1 MKRNSLWLKLAAP
14 LLCLT
19 VLCSTACNASS
30 SSSNATT
37 TSQVPEE
44 SGKRI
49 YLAGP
54 MFAAMEKDFNLKI
67 TNILEKHNYTVFLP
81 QRDGYEAAMLEGKTE
96 QELVDMIFEKDVQ
109 EVLKA
114 DICFMNLDGRVPDE
128 GACVELGIAYANKK
142 RCYGIKTDTRSV
154 EKNMDLNPLIA
165 ACFTKIFF
173 DYDGDVALKM
183 LDDYLSSN
191 AL

>member
-1 MKRNSLWLKLAAP
+1 MKKNSLWLKLAAP

-19 VLCSTACNASS
+19 VLCNTACNASS

-44 SGKRI
+44 SGKRV

>member
-1 MKRNSLWLKLAAP
+1 MKKNSLWLKLAAP

-67 TNILEKHNYTVFLP
+67 TNVLEKHNYTVFLP

>member
-14 LLCLT
+14 FLCLT

-44 SGKRI
+44 SGKRV

-67 TNILEKHNYTVFLP
+67 TNVLEKHNYTVFLP

-96 QELVDMIFEKDVQ
+96 QELIDIIFEKDVQ

-154 EKNMDLNPLIA
+154 EKNMNLNPLIA
-165 ACFTKIFF
+165 GCFTKIFF
-173 DYDGDVALKM
+173 DYDGNAALKM

>member
-1 MKRNSLWLKLAAP
+1 MKKNSLWLKLAAP

-173 DYDGDVALKM
+173 NYDGNAALKM